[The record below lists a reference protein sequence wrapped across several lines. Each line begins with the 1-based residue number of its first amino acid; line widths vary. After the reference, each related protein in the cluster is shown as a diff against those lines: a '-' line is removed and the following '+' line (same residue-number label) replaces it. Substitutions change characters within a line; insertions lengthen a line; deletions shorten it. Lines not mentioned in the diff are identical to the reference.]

1 MPAPNSVYPQGENR
15 ILDLLLYFTELES
28 QQRVNNLAAKKD
40 GPASLELR
48 EKFLVNAIEAFKKT
62 RDLNLTPAER
72 ETRSYLRHE
81 LRRTRAL
88 QQPTPLKRIIFNR
101 WVNRRLNNLMGR
113 KGIFRNHDKMVEA
126 FETKT
131 ALAVNAANLQN
142 ELREL
147 GFRGQ
152 MEEPLKRMMAG
163 NLKEFAFPHFDIHR
177 PDTDFVFHVKKMP
190 GSDAYFL
197 EKFVAS
203 HRQTKQEVL
212 KGQPPITPVVVS
224 LKNDI
229 VFTADEARVLA
240 AGQAVNKDPL
250 ATKVWYVTENQ
261 LGGVKKIDYD
271 LAGQLGRLPII
282 EMQTAE
288 SASLVKSVAQGK
300 VTTVTLR
307 LPGEE
312 LAKATLQMR
321 VDSHKTPYLHF
332 KAADGQ
338 VIDANTLTQQA
349 QIYRMESSPVS
360 PFLKGIEAKHQ
371 QPVSPEERSV
381 LPGLDTAAE
390 VHARIQLSKD
400 NQVGPYVLRPVR
412 Y

>member
-1 MPAPNSVYPQGENR
+1 MPAANPVYPQGGNR

-28 QQRVNNLAAKKD
+28 QHRVNNLAAKVNS
-40 GPASLELR
+40 PAALELR
-48 EKFLVNAIEAFKKT
+48 EKFLVNAIDAFRKT
-62 RDLNLTPAER
+62 RDLKLTPAER
-72 ETRSYLRHE
+72 ETRTYLRHE

-88 QQPTPLKRIIFNR
+88 QKPTLLKRIIFNR
-101 WVNRRLNNLMGR
+101 WVNRRINNLIGR
-113 KGIFRNHDKMVEA
+113 KGIFRQHDKMVEA

-131 ALAVNAANLQN
+131 ALSVNAANLQD
-142 ELREL
+142 ELRAL

-152 MEEPLKRMMAG
+152 VEEPVKRMMAG
-163 NLKEFAFPHFDIHR
+163 NLKEFAFPHVDIHR

-212 KGQPPITPVVVS
+212 RGQPAMPPLVVS
-224 LKNDI
+224 LKNDV
-229 VFTADEARVLA
+229 VFNADEARILA
-240 AGQAVNKDPL
+240 AGQAVNKNPL
-250 ATKVWYVTENQ
+250 GTTVWYVTENQ
-261 LGGVKKIDYD
+261 FGGIKEIDYD
-271 LAGQLGRLPII
+271 LAGQLGRLPIK

-300 VTTVTLR
+300 AIAVTL
-307 LPGEE
+307 LLSGDES
-312 LAKATLQMR
+312 AKATIQLR
-321 VDSHKTPYLHF
+321 VDNQKNPYLHITS
-332 KAADGQ
+332 ADGQ
-338 VIDANTLTQQA
+338 VIDTNTLTQPA

-360 PFLKGIEAKHQ
+360 TFLQGIEAKHEK
-371 QPVSPEERSV
+371 PTSPDDRTV

-390 VHARIQLSKD
+390 VHARIQLSKE
-400 NQVGPYVLRPVR
+400 NSAGPYVLRPVR